1 MIKNFHTNPKIFSLL
16 GKDIYK
22 DIYQSFVELVSNSYD
37 ACATNVL
44 IHIKIDGNTDEENI
58 ITIEDD
64 GSGMD
69 EEALTNRFFNISV
82 KEQPEYTK
90 CGRKRRGKRGVGR
103 FSGFALGNT
112 LEYRVRQSGEEYKFI
127 LNKNDF
133 EKYDDINDIPID
145 IQTNKTNNKDGVL
158 ILIRGISSVLIPE
171 DTLEQKL
178 LSNFGSS
185 KDFLIKLNGKE
196 LKVDEIE
203 GEKKELEIQVNGQ
216 NIPLWIIK
224 SEKELERYGIL
235 IRVNDRAIGE
245 PSIFESKLPKDV
257 LNKFYGEIDVSNIE
271 GIDPNAGWDSLF
283 DSKVAKTLKHE
294 LRKLYENI
302 SNEIMDETIE
312 EEYQRKMVIPEFR
325 NRLENLPSFSKKAA
339 ERTIKDSMKVLKYKR
354 KDELMKTII
363 ELSIKSYEQHEVYE
377 ILKKIN
383 EAKHEDI
390 TKLAAALKLWGVKEV
405 ADILTLLQQRF
416 QILEVF
422 EEMIND
428 KKTLELK
435 GTHAFLADNM
445 WIIDERYE
453 WFISNKS
460 LSTISEKILNEK
472 YKGENKAKRPDLF
485 LKMQESL
492 SMRNEFLILELKKPG
507 QKITYED
514 AGQGNRYA
522 NVINHTY
529 TKQAF
534 FNVYIVGSE
543 YEEGIPRESNADS
556 VRTIMMSYQE
566 IVQEARARMMYIEK
580 NLKENEKEIEK
591 ELYSID
597 ETGGTYG

>member
-22 DIYQSFVELVSNSYD
+22 DIYQSFAELVSNSYD

-44 IHIKIDGNTDEENI
+44 IRVKIDGNTDEENI

-82 KEQPEYTK
+82 KEQPEYTE

-112 LEYRVRQSGEEYKFI
+112 LEYHVRQSGQEYKFI

-133 EKYDDINDIPID
+133 DKYDDINDIPIN
-145 IQTNKTNNKDGVL
+145 IQTNKTNSKDGVL
-158 ILIRGISSVLIPE
+158 ILIRGISSILIPE

-185 KDFLIKLNGKE
+185 KDFLIRLNGKE
-196 LKVDEIE
+196 LKVAEID
-203 GEKKELEIQVNGQ
+203 GEKKELEIEVNGQ

-224 SEKELERYGIL
+224 SEKELEQYGIL
-235 IRVNDRAIGE
+235 IRINDRAIGE
-245 PSIFESKLPKDV
+245 PSVFDLKLPKEI
-257 LNKFYGEIDVSNIE
+257 LNKFYGEVDVSDLK
-271 GIDPNAGWDSLF
+271 GIDPNAGWDALF
-283 DSKVAKTLKHE
+283 DNEVVKVLKAE
-294 LRKLYENI
+294 LKKIYEKI
-302 SNEIMDETIE
+302 SNDIMNQTVE
-312 EEYQRKMVIPEFR
+312 EEYQNRMIIPEYK
-325 NRLENLPSFSKKAA
+325 NRLDNLPSFSRKAA
-339 ERTIKDSMKVLKYKR
+339 ERTIKDSIKVLKYK
-354 KDELMKTII
+354 KSELVSTII

-390 TKLAAALKLWGVKEV
+390 TKLAAALKLWGVKEI

-422 EEMIND
+422 EEIIND

-580 NLKENEKEIEK
+580 NLKENEKEIEQ

-597 ETGGTYG
+597 DIGKTHG